1 MQIKLAVNLSS
12 LYLPVSICEQINH
25 TNWGQIMPEREIT
38 LLAISDENA
47 SDEKHKFSNIIIII
61 KFQILLS
68 SSNFQILLLSPDF
81 QYYYYRQISNIIII
95 VKFKKSSSDC
105 TWCLASQSGPTSS
118 FDILQTCPYQN
129 LPRHPDLK

>member
-1 MQIKLAVNLSS
+1 M
-12 LYLPVSICEQINH
+12 PVSICEQINH

-47 SDEKHKFSNIIIII
+47 SDEKHKF
-61 KFQILLS
+61 QILLS
-68 SSNFQILLLSPDF
+68 SSNFKYYYHRQIF
-81 QYYYYRQISNIIII
+81 KYYYYRQISNIIII